1 MTSII
6 VTQDGVEVAYEQPTT
21 ISVTTEGV
29 EVAYSEAV
37 APGVESFEVMW
48 VD

>member
-1 MTSII
+1 MTAII
-6 VTQDGVEVAYEQPTT
+6 VTQDGVEVAYDQQPPV
-21 ISVTTEGV
+21 SVTTEGV

-37 APGVESFEVMW
+37 APGVDSFDIVW